1 MGTYALRRILISIPL
16 LLVITAIIF
25 TLLQFTP
32 GDPLDA
38 YIPPDQVLSVQQ
50 RDSLKAQLGLDQ
62 PKPVQYLKWLGRAVQ
77 GDLGYRIKN
86 GEPVSREL
94 ARRLPPTLLL
104 MGTGM
109 GLGVVL
115 GVLFG
120 VIAAVKRY
128 TTLDNLLTLLAFLGI
143 STPAFLAGLLGLYV
157 FSLKLGWFPA
167 GGYQTP
173 GNGSVTDIL
182 RHLILPALIL
192 SVTYVAI
199 LMRYT
204 RSSMLEVINQDYVRT
219 ARAKGITAFR
229 VVGKHV
235 LRNALIPVVT
245 VIGAN
250 VAALIGGAVFLESI
264 FSWPGTGQLYLD
276 AIDARD
282 YPMIMGTTL
291 VLAAVILLANLITDL
306 LYGLIDPRI
315 RYT

>member
-1 MGTYALRRILISIPL
+1 MGIYALRRILTAIPL

-25 TLLQFTP
+25 TMLQFTP

-38 YIPPDQVLSVQQ
+38 YIPPDQVMSTEQ
-50 RDSLKAQLGLDQ
+50 RDSIKRQLGLDQ
-62 PKPVQYLKWLGRAVQ
+62 PKPVQYVRWLEKAVQ

-94 ARRLPPTLLL
+94 GRRLPPTLLL
-104 MGTGM
+104 MGSGM
-109 GLGVVL
+109 GLGILL

-120 VIAAVKRY
+120 VVAAVKRY
-128 TTLDNLLTLLAFLGI
+128 STLDNVLTLLAFLGI

-167 GGYQTP
+167 GGFQTP
-173 GNGSVTDIL
+173 GDGSVLDIL
-182 RHLILPALIL
+182 RHLILPAVIL
-192 SVTYVAI
+192 SLLYIAI

-219 ARAKGITAFR
+219 ASAKGITQGR
-229 VVGKHV
+229 VISKHV

-250 VAALIGGAVFLESI
+250 VANLIGGAVFLESI

-291 VLAAVILLANLITDL
+291 VLAAVILLANLLTDL
-306 LYGLIDPRI
+306 AYGLIDPRI
-315 RYT
+315 RYS

>member
-1 MGTYALRRILISIPL
+1 MGIYALRRLLISLPL

-38 YIPPDQVLSVQQ
+38 YIPPDQVVTAEQ
-50 RDSLKAQLGLDQ
+50 RAIIRQDLGLDQ
-62 PKPVQYLKWLGRAVQ
+62 PKVVQYGRWLQHAVQ

-86 GEPVSREL
+86 GEPVAAEI

-104 MGTGM
+104 MGAGM

-120 VIAAVKRY
+120 VLAAVKRY
-128 TTLDNLLTLLAFLGI
+128 TAIDNALTVLAFLGI

-157 FSLKLGWFPA
+157 FALKLQWFPA

-173 GNGSVTDIL
+173 GDGGVLDIL
-182 RHLILPALIL
+182 SHLILPALIL
-192 SVTYVAI
+192 SVTYVAV

-204 RSSMLEVINQDYVRT
+204 RSSVLEVIHQDYVRT
-219 ARAKGITAFR
+219 ASAKGVAYSR
-229 VVGKHV
+229 VVSKHV

-250 VAALIGGAVFLESI
+250 VANLIGGAVFLESI

-276 AIDARD
+276 AIDSRD

-291 VLAAVILLANLITDL
+291 VLAAVILLANLVTDL

>member
-1 MGTYALRRILISIPL
+1 MGIYALRRILTAVPL
-16 LLVITAIIF
+16 LLVITVIIF
-25 TLLQFTP
+25 AMLQFTP

-38 YIPPDQVLSVQQ
+38 YIPPDQVVSAEQ
-50 RDSLKAQLGLDQ
+50 RQAIKEQLGLDQ
-62 PKPVQYLKWLGRAVQ
+62 PKPVQYLKWLGNALQ

-109 GLGVVL
+109 GLGILL

-120 VIAAVKRY
+120 VVAAVKRY
-128 TTLDNLLTLLAFLGI
+128 TTLDNFLTLLAFLGI
-143 STPAFLAGLLGLYV
+143 STPPFLAGLLGMYV
-157 FSLKLGWFPA
+157 FALKLKWFPA

-173 GNGSVTDIL
+173 GAGSALNIL
-182 RHLILPALIL
+182 QHLILPSLIL
-192 SVTYVAI
+192 SMLYVAI

-204 RSSMLEVINQDYVRT
+204 RSSILEVINQDYVRT
-219 ARAKGITAFR
+219 ARAKGLSQVTVI
-229 VVGKHV
+229 GKHV

-250 VAALIGGAVFLESI
+250 IANLIGGAVFLESI

-291 VLAAVILLANLITDL
+291 VLAAVILLANLLTDL
-306 LYGLIDPRI
+306 AYGLIDPRI
-315 RYT
+315 RYS

>member
-1 MGTYALRRILISIPL
+1 MGIYALRRILTSIPL
-16 LLVITAIIF
+16 LLVITALIF

-50 RDSLKAQLGLDQ
+50 REIIKEQLGLDQ
-62 PKPVQYLKWLGRAVQ
+62 PKPVQYVRWLGEAVQ
-77 GDLGYRIKN
+77 GNLGYRIKN
-86 GEPVSREL
+86 GEPVSREI

-104 MGTGM
+104 MG
-109 GLGVVL
+109 LGVTLGVAF

-128 TTLDNLLTLLAFLGI
+128 TLLDNVLTLLAFLGI
-143 STPAFLAGLLGLYV
+143 STPAFLAGLLGLYI
-157 FSLKLGWFPA
+157 FTLKLGWFPA

-173 GNGSVTDIL
+173 GDGSPLDIL

-192 SVTYVAI
+192 SVTYVAV

-204 RSSMLEVINQDYVRT
+204 RSSMLEVIFQDYVRT
-219 ARAKGITAFR
+219 ARAKGIR
-229 VVGKHV
+229 EGRLISKHV

-250 VAALIGGAVFLESI
+250 VANLIGGAVFLESI

-282 YPMIMGTTL
+282 YPMIMGITL
-291 VLAAVILLANLITDL
+291 VLAAVILLANLLTDL

-315 RYT
+315 RYS

>member
-1 MGTYALRRILISIPL
+1 VGIYALRRILTSIPL
-16 LLVITAIIF
+16 LLVITALIF

-38 YIPPDQVLSVQQ
+38 YIPPDQVISVQQ
-50 RDSLKAQLGLDQ
+50 RQIIKEELGLDQ
-62 PKPVQYLKWLGRAVQ
+62 PKAVQYVRWLGQALQ
-77 GDLGYRIKN
+77 GNLGFRIKN
-86 GEPVSREL
+86 GEPVSREI

-104 MGTGM
+104 MG
-109 GLGVVL
+109 LGVTLGVAF

-128 TTLDNLLTLLAFLGI
+128 TTLDNVLTFLAFLGI

-157 FSLKLGWFPA
+157 FTLKLGWFPA

-173 GNGSVTDIL
+173 GDGSPLDIL
-182 RHLILPALIL
+182 RHLLLPALIL
-192 SVTYVAI
+192 SITYVAV

-204 RSSMLEVINQDYVRT
+204 RSSMLEVIFQDYVRT
-219 ARAKGITAFR
+219 ARAKGIGETKLIS
-229 VVGKHV
+229 KHV

-250 VAALIGGAVFLESI
+250 VANLIGGAVFLESI

-276 AIDARD
+276 AIDSRD
-282 YPMIMGTTL
+282 YPMIMGITL
-291 VLAAVILLANLITDL
+291 VLAAVILFANLITDL

-315 RYT
+315 RYS

>member
-1 MGTYALRRILISIPL
+1 MGMYALRRLLTSIPL

-38 YIPPDQVLSVQQ
+38 YIPPDQTLSTQQ
-50 RDSLKAQLGLDQ
+50 RDSIRAQLGLDQ
-62 PKPVQYLKWLGRAVQ
+62 PKPVQYFKWLGRAVQ

-86 GEPVSREL
+86 GEPVATEL

-104 MGTGM
+104 MGAGM
-109 GLGVVL
+109 GLGVFL

-120 VIAAVKRY
+120 VLAAVKRY
-128 TTLDNLLTLLAFLGI
+128 SAVDNLLTLLAFLGI

-157 FSLKLGWFPA
+157 FALKLGWFPT

-173 GNGSVTDIL
+173 GNGSLWDIL
-182 RHLILPALIL
+182 SHLILPALIL
-192 SVTYVAI
+192 SVTYIAV

-219 ARAKGITAFR
+219 ARAKGIGAFG

-250 VAALIGGAVFLESI
+250 VANLIGGAVFLESI

-291 VLAAVILLANLITDL
+291 VLAAVILFANLVTDL

-315 RYT
+315 RYA

>member
-1 MGTYALRRILISIPL
+1 MGIYALRRVLTAIPL

-25 TLLQFTP
+25 TMLQFTP

-38 YIPPDQVLSVQQ
+38 YIPPDQVMSTEQ
-50 RDSLKAQLGLDQ
+50 RNSIKEQLGLDQ
-62 PKPVQYLKWLGRAVQ
+62 PKPVQYVKWLERAVQ

-86 GEPVSREL
+86 GEPVNKEL

-104 MGTGM
+104 MGA
-109 GLGVVL
+109 GLGLGILL

-120 VIAAVKRY
+120 VLAAVKRY
-128 TTLDNLLTLLAFLGI
+128 TTLDNTLTILAFLGI
-143 STPAFLAGLLGLYV
+143 STPAFLAGLLGLYI

-173 GNGSVTDIL
+173 GNGSALDVL
-182 RHLILPALIL
+182 RHLILPAFIL
-192 SVTYVAI
+192 SITYVAI

-204 RSSMLEVINQDYVRT
+204 RSSMLEVIYQDYVRT
-219 ARAKGITAFR
+219 GRAKGITETR
-229 VVGKHV
+229 LVSKHI
-235 LRNALIPVVT
+235 LRNALIPIVT

-250 VAALIGGAVFLESI
+250 LANLIGGAVFLESI

-291 VLAAVILLANLITDL
+291 VLAAVILLANLLTDL
-306 LYGLIDPRI
+306 AYGVIDPRI
-315 RYT
+315 RYS

>member
-1 MGTYALRRILISIPL
+1 MGIYALRRLLISIPL

-38 YIPPDQVLSVQQ
+38 YIPPDQVVTAEQ
-50 RDSLKAQLGLDQ
+50 RAIIRHELGLDQ
-62 PKPVQYLKWLGRAVQ
+62 PKAVQYARWLQHAVQ

-86 GEPVSREL
+86 GEPVAAEI

-104 MGTGM
+104 MGAGM

-120 VIAAVKRY
+120 VMAAVRRY
-128 TTLDNLLTLLAFLGI
+128 TALDNVLTVFAFLGI

-157 FSLKLGWFPA
+157 FALKLKWFPA

-173 GNGSVTDIL
+173 GDGGVLDIL
-182 RHLILPALIL
+182 SHLALPALIL
-192 SVTYVAI
+192 SVTYVAV

-204 RSSMLEVINQDYVRT
+204 RSSILEVIHQDYVRT
-219 ARAKGITAFR
+219 ASAKGVAYPR
-229 VVGKHV
+229 VVSKHV

-250 VAALIGGAVFLESI
+250 VANLIGGAVFLESI

-291 VLAAVILLANLITDL
+291 VLAGTILLANLITDL
-306 LYGLIDPRI
+306 MYGLIDPRI

>member
-1 MGTYALRRILISIPL
+1 MGIYALRRILTAIPL

-25 TLLQFTP
+25 TMLQFTP

-38 YIPPDQVLSVQQ
+38 YIPPDQVMSTEQ
-50 RDSLKAQLGLDQ
+50 RDSIKRQLGLDQ
-62 PKPVQYLKWLGRAVQ
+62 PKPVQYVRWLEKAVQ

-94 ARRLPPTLLL
+94 GRRLPPTLLL
-104 MGTGM
+104 MGTGL
-109 GLGVVL
+109 GLGILL

-128 TTLDNLLTLLAFLGI
+128 STLDNFLTILAFLGI

-167 GGYQTP
+167 GGFQTP
-173 GNGSVTDIL
+173 GDGSVLDIL
-182 RHLILPALIL
+182 WHLILPAVIL
-192 SVTYVAI
+192 SLLYIAI

-219 ARAKGITAFR
+219 ASAKGITQGR
-229 VVGKHV
+229 VISKHV

-250 VAALIGGAVFLESI
+250 VANLIGGAVFLESI

-291 VLAAVILLANLITDL
+291 VLAAVILLANLLTDL
-306 LYGLIDPRI
+306 AYGLIDPRI
-315 RYT
+315 RYS

>member
-1 MGTYALRRILISIPL
+1 MGLYTLRRILISVPL
-16 LLVITAIIF
+16 LLVISAVVF

-38 YIPPDQVLSVQQ
+38 YIPPDQVINAEQ
-50 RDSLKAQLGLDQ
+50 RQILKVELGLDK
-62 PKPVQYLKWLGRAVQ
+62 PKPVQYFKWLRRAVQ

-86 GEPVSREL
+86 GQPVSTEL

-104 MGTGM
+104 MGLGM
-109 GLGVVL
+109 TVGVVL
-115 GVLFG
+115 GIFFG
-120 VIAAVKRY
+120 IVAAVRRY
-128 TTLDNLLTLLAFLGI
+128 TLLDNTLTFLAFLGI
-143 STPAFLAGLLGLYV
+143 STPAFLAGLLGMY
-157 FSLKLGWFPA
+157 FFALKLGWFPA

-173 GNGSVTDIL
+173 GDGGVLDIL
-182 RHLILPALIL
+182 RHLVLPALIL
-192 SVTYVAI
+192 SVTYIAV

-204 RSSMLEVINQDYVRT
+204 RSSILEVLFQDYVRT
-219 ARAKGITAFR
+219 AQAKGVQSYR
-229 VVGKHV
+229 VIGKHV

-250 VAALIGGAVFLESI
+250 VANLIGGAVFLESI

-276 AIDARD
+276 AIDSRD

-291 VLAAVILLANLITDL
+291 VLAMVILLANLITDL

-315 RYT
+315 RYS

>member
-1 MGTYALRRILISIPL
+1 MGIYALRRLLISIPL

-25 TLLQFTP
+25 TMLQFTP

-38 YIPPDQVLSVQQ
+38 YIPPDQVVTAEQ
-50 RDSLKAQLGLDQ
+50 RAIIRHDLGLDQ
-62 PKPVQYLKWLGRAVQ
+62 PKVVQYGRWLQHAVQ

-104 MGTGM
+104 MGAGL

-120 VIAAVKRY
+120 VLAAVKRY
-128 TTLDNLLTLLAFLGI
+128 TFTDNVLTLLAFLGI

-157 FSLKLGWFPA
+157 FALKLKWFPA

-173 GNGSVTDIL
+173 GNGSVLDIL
-182 RHLILPALIL
+182 SHLILPALIL
-192 SVTYVAI
+192 SVTYIAV

-204 RSSMLEVINQDYVRT
+204 RSSILEVIHQDYVRT
-219 ARAKGITAFR
+219 ASAKGVAYPW

-250 VAALIGGAVFLESI
+250 VANLIGGAVFLESI

-291 VLAAVILLANLITDL
+291 VLAAVILLANLLTDL

>member
-1 MGTYALRRILISIPL
+1 MGLYALKRVMISLPI

-25 TLLQFTP
+25 GMLQLTP

-38 YIPPDQVLSVQQ
+38 YIPPDQVITAEQ
-50 RDSLKAQLGLDQ
+50 RGIIKQQLGLDQ
-62 PKPVQYLKWLGRAVQ
+62 PVVMQYAIWLKNAAQ

-86 GEPVSREL
+86 GEPVAREL
-94 ARRLPPTLLL
+94 IRRLPPTLLL
-104 MGTGM
+104 MTAGM
-109 GLGVVL
+109 GLGVLL
-115 GVLFG
+115 GITFG
-120 VIAAVKRY
+120 VIAAVRRY
-128 TTLDNLLTLLAFLGI
+128 TPLDNALTLFAFLGI
-143 STPAFLAGLLGLYV
+143 STPPFLAGLLGLYV
-157 FSLKLGWFPA
+157 FALKLQWFPA

-173 GNGSVTDIL
+173 GQGGPLDIL
-182 RHLILPALIL
+182 RHLILPAAIL
-192 SVTYVAI
+192 SLMYIAI

-204 RSSMLEVINQDYVRT
+204 RSSVLDVIHQDYIRT
-219 ARAKGITAFR
+219 ASAKGISYAR
-229 VVGKHV
+229 VIRKHA

-250 VAALIGGAVFLESI
+250 IANLIGGAVFLESI

-291 VLAAVILLANLITDL
+291 IMAATILLANLVTDL

-315 RYT
+315 RYS

>member
-1 MGTYALRRILISIPL
+1 MGMYALRRLLTSLPL

-38 YIPPDQVLSVQQ
+38 YIPPDQVLTAQQ
-50 RDSLKAQLGLDQ
+50 RDSIKAQLGLDQ

-86 GEPVSREL
+86 GEPVSTEI

-104 MGTGM
+104 MGAGM

-115 GVLFG
+115 GILFG
-120 VIAAVKRY
+120 VVAAVKRY
-128 TTLDNLLTLLAFLGI
+128 TALDNLLTLLAFLGI

-157 FSLKLGWFPA
+157 FALKLGWFPT

-173 GNGSVTDIL
+173 GDGSMGDIL
-182 RHLILPALIL
+182 SHLVLPALIL

-219 ARAKGITAFR
+219 ARAKGIASFR
-229 VVGKHV
+229 VVSKHV

-250 VAALIGGAVFLESI
+250 VANLIGGAVFLESI

-315 RYT
+315 RYA

>member
-1 MGTYALRRILISIPL
+1 MGIYALRRLLISVPL

-25 TLLQFTP
+25 TMLQFTP

-38 YIPPDQVLSVQQ
+38 YIPPDQVVTAEQ
-50 RDSLKAQLGLDQ
+50 RAIIRRDLGLDQ
-62 PKPVQYLKWLGRAVQ
+62 PKVVQYGHWLGRAAQ

-86 GEPVSREL
+86 GEPVITEIG
-94 ARRLPPTLLL
+94 RRLPPTLLL
-104 MGTGM
+104 MGAGM
-109 GLGVVL
+109 GVGVALGL
-115 GVLFG
+115 LFG

-128 TTLDNLLTLLAFLGI
+128 TVIDNLLTLFAFLGI
-143 STPAFLAGLLGLYV
+143 STPAFLAGLLGLYI
-157 FSLKLGWFPA
+157 FSLKLKWFPA

-173 GNGSVTDIL
+173 GDGGVLDIL
-182 RHLILPALIL
+182 SHLILPAMIL
-192 SVTYVAI
+192 SVTYIAI

-204 RSSMLEVINQDYVRT
+204 RSSMLEVIHQDYVRT
-219 ARAKGITAFR
+219 ASAKGVSSAR
-229 VVGKHV
+229 VVSKHV

-250 VAALIGGAVFLESI
+250 VANLIGGAVFLETI

-291 VLAAVILLANLITDL
+291 VLAAVILLANLVTDL

>member
-1 MGTYALRRILISIPL
+1 MYALRRLLTSIPL

-38 YIPPDQVLSVQQ
+38 YIPPDQVLSTEQ
-50 RDSLKAQLGLDQ
+50 RDSIKQQLGLDQ

-86 GEPVSREL
+86 GEPVSTEI

-104 MGTGM
+104 MGAGM

-120 VIAAVKRY
+120 VVAAVKRY
-128 TTLDNLLTLLAFLGI
+128 TTMDNLLTLLAFLGI

-157 FSLKLGWFPA
+157 FALKLGWFPT

-173 GNGSVTDIL
+173 GDGSVGDIL
-182 RHLILPALIL
+182 SHLVLPALIL
-192 SVTYVAI
+192 SVTYVAV

-204 RSSMLEVINQDYVRT
+204 RSSMLEVISQEYVRT
-219 ARAKGITAFR
+219 ARAKGLAGWR
-229 VVGKHV
+229 VVSKHV

-250 VAALIGGAVFLESI
+250 VANLIGGAVFLESI

-282 YPMIMGTTL
+282 YPMIMGITL

>member
-1 MGTYALRRILISIPL
+1 MGIYALRRILIAIPL

-25 TLLQFTP
+25 TMLQFTP

-38 YIPPDQVLSVQQ
+38 YIPPDQVISAEQ
-50 RDSLKAQLGLDQ
+50 RAAIKRQLGLDQ
-62 PKPVQYLKWLGRAVQ
+62 PKAVQYVRWLGQAVT
-77 GDLGYRIKN
+77 GNLGYRIKN
-86 GEPVSREL
+86 GEPVSREIG
-94 ARRLPPTLLL
+94 RRLPPTLLL

-109 GLGVVL
+109 GLGIVL

-120 VIAAVKRY
+120 IIAAVKRY
-128 TTLDNLLTLLAFLGI
+128 TTLDNVLTFLAFLGI

-157 FSLKLGWFPA
+157 FALKLRWFPA

-173 GNGSVTDIL
+173 GDGSLPDIL
-182 RHLILPALIL
+182 RHLILPAVIL
-192 SVTYVAI
+192 SLLYIAI

-204 RSSMLEVINQDYVRT
+204 RSSMLEVINQEYVRT
-219 ARAKGITAFR
+219 ASAKGLTQSR

-250 VAALIGGAVFLESI
+250 VANLIGGAVFLESI

-291 VLAAVILLANLITDL
+291 VLAAVILMANLVTDL
-306 LYGLIDPRI
+306 LYGMIDPRI

>member
-1 MGTYALRRILISIPL
+1 MGIYALRRILTAIPL

-25 TLLQFTP
+25 TMLQFTP

-38 YIPPDQVLSVQQ
+38 YIPQDQVVSAEQ
-50 RDSLKAQLGLDQ
+50 RQIIKEQLGLDQ
-62 PKPVQYLKWLGRAVQ
+62 PKPVQYVKWLGKAVQ

-86 GEPVSREL
+86 GEPVSKEL

-104 MGTGM
+104 MGTGL
-109 GLGVVL
+109 GLGIFL

-120 VIAAVKRY
+120 VLAAVKRY
-128 TTLDNLLTLLAFLGI
+128 TTLDNTLTILAFLGI
-143 STPAFLAGLLGLYV
+143 STPPFLAGLVGLYF
-157 FSLKLGWFPA
+157 FSLKLKVFPA

-173 GNGSVTDIL
+173 GDGSPLDIL

-204 RSSMLEVINQDYVRT
+204 RSSMLEVIFQDYVRT
-219 ARAKGITAFR
+219 GRAKGITENR
-229 VVGKHV
+229 LITKHV
-235 LRNALIPVVT
+235 LRNALIPIVT

-250 VAALIGGAVFLESI
+250 IANLIGGAVFLESI

-291 VLAAVILLANLITDL
+291 VLAAVILLANLLTDL
-306 LYGLIDPRI
+306 AYGLIDPRI
-315 RYT
+315 RYS

>member
-1 MGTYALRRILISIPL
+1 MGIYTLRRLLTSVPL

-25 TLLQFTP
+25 TMLQFTP

-38 YIPPDQVLSVQQ
+38 YIPPDQVLTAQQ
-50 RDSLKAQLGLDQ
+50 RDSIKRQLGLDQ
-62 PKPVQYLKWLGRAVQ
+62 PKPVQYLKWLGKAAQ

-86 GEPVSREL
+86 GEPVGTEI

-104 MGTGM
+104 MGAGM
-109 GLGVVL
+109 GLGVLL

-128 TTLDNLLTLLAFLGI
+128 TPLDNALTLLAFLGI

-157 FSLKLGWFPA
+157 FALKLRWFPV

-173 GNGSVTDIL
+173 GDGGVLDIL
-182 RHLILPALIL
+182 SHLILPAAIL
-192 SVTYVAI
+192 SLLYIAI

-204 RSSMLEVINQDYVRT
+204 RSSVLDVINQEYVRT
-219 ARAKGITAFR
+219 ARAKGIADSR
-229 VVGKHV
+229 IVGKHV

-250 VAALIGGAVFLESI
+250 VANLIGGAVFLESL

-282 YPMIMGTTL
+282 YPMIMGITL
-291 VLAAVILLANLITDL
+291 VLAATILLANLITDL

-315 RYT
+315 RYA

>member
-1 MGTYALRRILISIPL
+1 MGIYAFRRVLTAIPL
-16 LLVITAIIF
+16 LLVISAIIF
-25 TLLQFTP
+25 TMLQFTP

-38 YIPPDQVLSVQQ
+38 YIPPDQVMSTEQ
-50 RDSLKAQLGLDQ
+50 RDSIKRQLGLDQ
-62 PKPVQYLKWLGRAVQ
+62 PKPVQYVRWLGKAVQ

-104 MGTGM
+104 MGS
-109 GLGVVL
+109 GLGL
-115 GVLFG
+115 GILLGILFG

-128 TTLDNLLTLLAFLGI
+128 STLDNVLTILAFLGI
-143 STPAFLAGLLGLYV
+143 STPAFLAGLLGLYL

-173 GNGSVTDIL
+173 GDGGFFDIL
-182 RHLILPALIL
+182 SHLILPAVIL
-192 SVTYVAI
+192 SLLYIAI

-219 ARAKGITAFR
+219 ASAKGIAQGR
-229 VVGKHV
+229 VIGKHV

-250 VAALIGGAVFLESI
+250 VANLIGGAVFLESI

-291 VLAAVILLANLITDL
+291 VLAAVILLANLLTDL
-306 LYGLIDPRI
+306 AYGLIDPRI
-315 RYT
+315 RYS

>member
-1 MGTYALRRILISIPL
+1 MGIYALRRILTSLPL
-16 LLVITAIIF
+16 LLVITALIF

-50 RDSLKAQLGLDQ
+50 REIIKGQLGLDQ
-62 PKPVQYLKWLGRAVQ
+62 PKPVQYVRWLGEAVQ
-77 GDLGYRIKN
+77 GNLGYRIKN
-86 GEPVSREL
+86 GEPVSREI

-104 MGTGM
+104 MGLGVT
-109 GLGVVL
+109 LGVVF
-115 GVLFG
+115 GILFG

-128 TTLDNLLTLLAFLGI
+128 TTLDNVLTFFAFLGI

-157 FSLKLGWFPA
+157 FTLKLGWFPA

-173 GNGSVTDIL
+173 GDGSPLDIL
-182 RHLILPALIL
+182 RHLLLPALIL
-192 SVTYVAI
+192 SITYVAV

-204 RSSMLEVINQDYVRT
+204 RSSMLEVIFQDYVRT
-219 ARAKGITAFR
+219 ARAKGIGEAKL
-229 VVGKHV
+229 VSKHV

-250 VAALIGGAVFLESI
+250 VANLIGGAVFLESI

-276 AIDARD
+276 AIDSRD
-282 YPMIMGTTL
+282 YPMIMGITL

-315 RYT
+315 RYS

>member
-1 MGTYALRRILISIPL
+1 MGIYALRRILISIPL
-16 LLVITAIIF
+16 LLIITAIVF
-25 TLLQFTP
+25 TMLQFTP

-38 YIPPDQVLSVQQ
+38 YIPPDQVLTTQQ
-50 RDSLKAQLGLDQ
+50 RDSIKQQLGLDQ
-62 PKPVQYLKWLGRAVQ
+62 PKPVQYLKWLGRAAQ

-86 GEPVSREL
+86 GEPVGTEI

-104 MGTGM
+104 MGAGM
-109 GLGVVL
+109 GVGVVL

-120 VIAAVKRY
+120 VVAAVKRY
-128 TTLDNLLTLLAFLGI
+128 TMLDNVLTLLAFLGI

-157 FSLKLGWFPA
+157 FALKLKWFPA

-173 GNGSVTDIL
+173 GDGSVGDIL
-182 RHLILPALIL
+182 SHLILPAVIL
-192 SVTYVAI
+192 SLLYIAI

-204 RSSMLEVINQDYVRT
+204 RSSMLEVIDQDYVRT
-219 ARAKGITAFR
+219 ARAKGITSFR

-250 VAALIGGAVFLESI
+250 VANLIGGAVFLESI

-315 RYT
+315 RYV